1 MQSSTELEALSGY
14 STVVPDTYLMQDLQ
28 KLEMP
33 KAATVTSAVLSGIL
47 RSPTGFQEY
56 EARHNEAYQ
65 FPCEIAVYELKAEH
79 KGSTMLVL
87 QSIRKSTLNYYL

>member
-1 MQSSTELEALSGY
+1 MTEDYTCMQSSTELEALSGY

-28 KLEMP
+28 KLETP

-56 EARHNEAYQ
+56 EVTFNAKCLPKEQ
-65 FPCEIAVYELKAEH
+65 ISC
-79 KGSTMLVL
+79 
-87 QSIRKSTLNYYL
+87 